1 MTPKLQAEE
10 VEVPEDAEA
19 VFEYALERG
28 WTDGLPIIPPTR
40 QRVERMLAA
49 THRSP
54 QEVVARLAPRQ
65 GEATVERV
73 AINAVMAGC
82 APSALPIVI
91 AAVDAIADRAFNLN
105 GIQATTNPV
114 GPMIIVNG
122 PVRQAAGINSGRNA
136 LGPGCRANATIG
148 RALRLCM
155 LNIGGGIPG
164 ETDKAI
170 LGMPGKY
177 TFCLGENEEE
187 SPWEPLH
194 VTRGLT
200 ASDSAITVAA
210 PQGTNNVLV
219 LSGNAE
225 DTLYIIADA
234 MMTIGN
240 NNVIA
245 GNGNPVLFIS
255 PGLARL
261 LVEQGFPTRRS
272 VQEYLHLHA
281 RIPVESFPS
290 QEIVPSK
297 PMANR
302 TVIDGKVCVVR
313 EPEDL
318 LVVVTGGPEPYHT
331 TYCASL
337 GDCKAVTRAVIYKA

>member
-1 MTPKLQAEE
+1 MEHCSFGGVGVLRGVFLRISCQGAVIGAAKTSRQQPFRHAE
-10 VEVPEDAEA
+10 
-19 VFEYALERG
+19 
-28 WTDGLPIIPPTR
+28 
-40 QRVERMLAA
+40 
-49 THRSP
+49 
-54 QEVVARLAPRQ
+54 VA
-65 GEATVERV
+65 
-73 AINAVMAGC
+73 
-82 APSALPIVI
+82 
-91 AAVDAIADRAFNLN
+91 
-105 GIQATTNPV
+105 
-114 GPMIIVNG
+114 
-122 PVRQAAGINSGRNA
+122 
-136 LGPGCRANATIG
+136 
-148 RALRLCM
+148 
-155 LNIGGGIPG
+155 
-164 ETDKAI
+164 
-170 LGMPGKY
+170 
-177 TFCLGENEEE
+177 
-187 SPWEPLH
+187 
-194 VTRGLT
+194 
-200 ASDSAITVAA
+200 VAA

-272 VQEYLHLHA
+272 VQEYLHRHA
-281 RIPVESFPS
+281 RIPVDRFPS

-331 TYCASL
+331 TYCASI
-337 GDCKAVTRAVIYKA
+337 GDCKAVTRAVTY

>member
-225 DTLYIIADA
+225 DTLY
-234 MMTIGN
+234 M
-240 NNVIA
+240 
-245 GNGNPVLFIS
+245 
-255 PGLARL
+255 

-331 TYCASL
+331 TYCASI